1 MPSLLK
7 APRLRGGTRNPCSAP
22 RLLLGIVLAGV
33 IAGCGGFES
42 VSSPTKPA
50 NNPETTS
57 ASTTQPPNS
66 ALDTLL
72 PTAEEIGT
80 EGRVTTRNGRAQALH
95 GLLGR
100 KGSSYDFSLRAFDV
114 RRSEFSNR
122 VPGAGVV
129 VTQIEQWAS
138 GGEAGY
144 RLYDWLGTGGVPA
157 AEQQGGFVNRLRTF
171 GIPATNAEIE
181 RYTLPPG
188 LAQESFGATIHF
200 RGRAADLSADDV
212 VVLFRCDRLVG
223 SVDVVGKPGTVELSD
238 AIQVATSMASG
249 MGEVCAV

>member
-1 MPSLLK
+1 M
-7 APRLRGGTRNPCSAP
+7 
-22 RLLLGIVLAGV
+22 
-33 IAGCGGFES
+33 
-42 VSSPTKPA
+42 
-50 NNPETTS
+50 
-57 ASTTQPPNS
+57 
-66 ALDTLL
+66 
-72 PTAEEIGT
+72 
-80 EGRVTTRNGRAQALH
+80 
-95 GLLGR
+95 
-100 KGSSYDFSLRAFDV
+100 

-144 RLYDWLGTGGVPA
+144 RLYDWLGSAVPA

-171 GIPATNAEIE
+171 GFPATDARIE

-200 RGRAADLSADDV
+200 RGGAAHLSADDV

-238 AIQVATSMASG
+238 AMQVATSMAAG
-249 MGEVCAV
+249 MGEICAV